1 MASTSLYL
9 PSECRMCR
17 ERQRSTAHIRAWL
30 QLSAWLAA
38 IAVFMFI
45 VGPALLQHSA
55 MQPMAQLIEER
66 GIEAN
71 MYFYTEV
78 EAFYEANVN
87 MDNTW
92 AYPHRDLSSNQP

>member
-1 MASTSLYL
+1 MAETSVCI
-9 PSECRMCR
+9 PSKWLARHAAPI
-17 ERQRSTAHIRAWL
+17 TARFKGWL
-30 QLSAWLAA
+30 MLCLWIAA
-38 IAVFMFI
+38 IAVFMLAA
-45 VGPALLQHSA
+45 GPALLQRSA
-55 MQPMAQLIEER
+55 LQPMAEIIDER

-92 AYPHRDLSSNQP
+92 AYPHRPGSSRQP